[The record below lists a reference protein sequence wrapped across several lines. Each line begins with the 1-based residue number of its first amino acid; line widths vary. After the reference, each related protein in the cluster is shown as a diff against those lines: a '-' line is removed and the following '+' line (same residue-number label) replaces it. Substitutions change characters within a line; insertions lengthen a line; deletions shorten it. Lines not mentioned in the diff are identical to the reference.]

1 VKLARIFLNIQPPCN
16 TNTYYKFK
24 FIDVCCYST
33 LYLSSSPLLEDFSRS
48 GGGVCGADDE
58 LAIPVMTS
66 HLPVLIPVSNVVVN
80 DNSFNLLQSCSLT
93 YEFIGML
100 FLLLQNIDLL
110 Y

>member
-1 VKLARIFLNIQPPCN
+1 ML
-16 TNTYYKFK
+16 
-24 FIDVCCYST
+24 CYST